1 MEGFLFKNKYKIK
14 SARKNGYNYSGAGF
28 YFITICSKN
37 KIKLFG
43 NIVNE
48 KMILSEY
55 GKIVEQEW
63 LKTFNIRKN
72 LKLDK
77 FVVMPNHFHGIIQI
91 ADNNFIYNNINI
103 YSKNVVRRDVAAL
116 RLYGCEKQNK
126 QNISKNEKMSKISP
140 KPNSISTIIRSFK
153 SAATKAI
160 NKKTNSN
167 NIIWQSRFYDRIIR
181 NDNELNKI
189 RQYIINN
196 PLKWDVDRNNP
207 EYKF

>member
-1 MEGFLFKNKYKIK
+1 MEGFLFKNKYKTK

-28 YFITICSKN
+28 YFVTICSKN

-63 LKTFNIRKN
+63 LKTFKIRKN
-72 LKLDK
+72 LKIDE
-77 FVVMPNHFHGIIQI
+77 FAVMPNHFHGIILIKNQKI
-91 ADNNFIYNNINI
+91 NEIKNIQ
-103 YSKNVVRRDVAAL
+103 YKNKFGPQSENLSAIVRGFKGAVT
-116 RLYGCEKQNK
+116 RL
-126 QNISKNEKMSKISP
+126 
-140 KPNSISTIIRSFK
+140 
-153 SAATKAI
+153 I
-160 NKKTNSN
+160 NQKTNSN

-189 RQYIINN
+189 RQYIIDN